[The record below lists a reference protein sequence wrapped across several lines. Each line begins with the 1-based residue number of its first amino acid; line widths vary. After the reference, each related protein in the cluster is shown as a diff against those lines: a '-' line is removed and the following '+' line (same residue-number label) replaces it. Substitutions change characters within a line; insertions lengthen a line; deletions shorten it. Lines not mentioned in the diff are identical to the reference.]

1 MKKGAV
7 ITTAAAVIF
16 CMLLLVAL
24 SIAAPELCRWYGDFR
39 GITEKSEKVIM
50 IAFYICTLPA
60 MASLVSLLRIL
71 DNIRRE
77 DPFKAENHKLMSFV
91 SYCCIAVAV
100 VTLFAGRYY
109 MPMLFVTAAMIF
121 IFLIVRVVRGCFIS
135 AMYLKEENSLTI

>member
-39 GITEKSEKVIM
+39 GITEKTEKVIM

-91 SYCCIAVAV
+91 SWCCIAVAA
-100 VTLFAGRYY
+100 VTLLAGRYY
-109 MPMLFVTAAMIF
+109 MPMLFVTAAMLF
-121 IFLIVRVVRGCFIS
+121 IFLILRVVRGCFIT